1 MAYGYFNDLPRRTAS
16 DKVLR
21 DKAVNIAK
29 NPTCGA
35 YEREPASVVYNFFE
49 EKSAAKTLGG
59 GAKIGTMPNQQL
71 AIELNKSIIRRSK
84 KHKWHSSF
92 KDI

>member
-1 MAYGYFNDLPRRTAS
+1 MAYGYFNNLPRRTAS

-29 NPTCGA
+29 NPKCEA

-49 EKSAAKTLGG
+49 EKS
-59 GAKIGTMPNQQL
+59 AKIGTMPNQQL